1 MNHTHR
7 TRLTLAMFALVP
19 VLAAPALAA
28 VPDVQTSEFVVDH
41 EPMVNCGDFKIFA
54 DGYGSTRLT
63 TYFDRNGQPIRAAF
77 HGRYNG
83 MMTNSVTGATLFDA
97 PSVANITFD
106 LVAGTQTNIGAY
118 FTVTSPGAGAVLIEA
133 GRIVF
138 DGGGPPVFIAGP
150 HRPPDDTLA
159 LLCDALR

>member
-7 TRLTLAMFALVP
+7 TRLTLAMLALVP
-19 VLAAPALAA
+19 ALAAPALAA
-28 VPDVQTSEFVVDH
+28 EPDVQTSEFVVDH
-41 EPMVNCGDFKIFA
+41 ELMVNCGDFKIFA

-63 TYFDRNGQPIRAAF
+63 TYFDRNGQPIRVAF
-77 HGRYNG
+77 HGRYSG

-106 LVAGTQTNIGAY
+106 LVTGTQTNVGAF
-118 FTVTSPGAGAVLIEA
+118 FTVTSAGAGTVLIEA

-138 DGGGPPVFIAGP
+138 DGNGPPVFIAGP
-150 HRPPDDTLA
+150 HRPPDDQLA

>member
-1 MNHTHR
+1 
-7 TRLTLAMFALVP
+7 LP
-19 VLAAPALAA
+19 QPALAA

-63 TYFDRNGQPIRAAF
+63 TYFEPQRPADPRRLSWA
-77 HGRYNG
+77 YNG
-83 MMTNSVTGATLFDA
+83 MMTNSSLVRRCSMRPRSRTSRSTSWPA
-97 PSVANITFD
+97 PKP
-106 LVAGTQTNIGAY
+106 
-118 FTVTSPGAGAVLIEA
+118 TSGLLHRDQPGAGAVLIEA